1 MKTNIVLIG
10 LMGAGKTT
18 IGKKLAAL
26 LDMPFTDSDE
36 NIEKTYG
43 NISDLF
49 SKGEDYFRNLE
60 TKMILSMGT
69 LDGVIMSTG
78 GGVVLRPENMKT
90 LKEKGII
97 FYIKR
102 SVDDIL
108 KTVETDTRPLL
119 KNNPEA
125 LYRISEE
132 REYLYNKYCDYVI
145 DGSDI
150 KKAVKTIKSIWT
162 KIS

>member
-10 LMGAGKTT
+10 LMGVGKTT
-18 IGKKLAAL
+18 IGKSLSAFL
-26 LDMPFTDSDE
+26 NMPFTDSDE
-36 NIEKTYG
+36 NIERSYG
-43 NISDLF
+43 KINDLF
-49 SKGEDYFRNLE
+49 NIGEDYFRNLE
-60 TKMILSMGT
+60 SKMILSMSS

-78 GGVVLRPENMKT
+78 GGVVLRPSNMEV
-90 LKEKGII
+90 LKDKGVI

-102 SVDDIL
+102 SVEDIL

-119 KNNPEA
+119 KNNLEA
-125 LYRISEE
+125 LYKISEE
-132 REYLYNKYCDYVI
+132 REPLYNKYCDYVI

-150 KKAVKTIKSIWT
+150 NKAIKTINSIWT

>member
-18 IGKKLAAL
+18 IGKSLSSL
-26 LDMPFTDSDE
+26 LNMSFTDSDE
-36 NIEKTYG
+36 NIERSYG
-43 NISDLF
+43 KINDLF
-49 SKGEDYFRNLE
+49 NIGEDYFRNLE
-60 TKMILSMGT
+60 SKMIINMAS

-78 GGVVLRPENMKT
+78 GGVVLRPSNMEA
-90 LKEKGII
+90 LKDKGVI

-102 SVDDIL
+102 SVEDIL
-108 KTVETDTRPLL
+108 KTVEIDTRPLL

-125 LYRISEE
+125 LFKISEE
-132 REYLYNKYCDYVI
+132 REPLYNKYCDYVI

-150 KKAVKTIKSIWT
+150 NKAIKTINSIWT

>member
-10 LMGAGKTT
+10 LMGVGKTT
-18 IGKKLAAL
+18 IGKSLSAL
-26 LDMPFTDSDE
+26 LDMPFTDCDE
-36 NIEKTYG
+36 NIEKSYG

-49 SKGEDYFRNLE
+49 NKGEDYFRDLE
-60 TKMILSMGT
+60 SKMVLSMST

-78 GGVVLRPENMKT
+78 GGVVLRPANMEVM
-90 LKEKGII
+90 KEKGVI

-102 SVDDIL
+102 SVEDIL

-125 LYRISEE
+125 LYKIAEE
-132 REYLYNKYCDYVI
+132 REHLYNNYCDYVI

-150 KKAVKTIKSIWT
+150 NSAIKTIKSIWT

>member
-18 IGKKLAAL
+18 IGKTLSAL

-49 SKGEDYFRNLE
+49 SKGEDYFRNIE
-60 TKMILSMGT
+60 TKMIQSMAT

-78 GGVVLRPENMKT
+78 GGVILRPENMKA
-90 LKEKGII
+90 LKEKGVI

-102 SVDDIL
+102 SVEDIL
-108 KTVETDTRPLL
+108 KTVEAETRPLL
-119 KNNPEA
+119 KNNPDA

-132 REYLYNKYCDYVI
+132 REFLYNKYCDYVI

-150 KKAVKTIKSIWT
+150 EKAAKTIRSNWT

>member
-18 IGKKLAAL
+18 IGKTLAAL

-43 NISDLF
+43 SINELF
-49 SKGEDYFRNLE
+49 RKGEDYFRDLE
-60 TKMILSMGT
+60 SKMILCMST

-78 GGVVLRPENMKT
+78 GGVVLRPENINV
-90 LKEKGII
+90 LKQKGVI

-102 SVDDIL
+102 PVEDIL
-108 KTVETDTRPLL
+108 RTVETDTRPLL
-119 KNNPEA
+119 KDNPDA
-125 LYRISEE
+125 LYKISLE
-132 REYLYNKYCDYVI
+132 REYLYNMYCDYVI
-145 DGSDI
+145 DATDI
-150 KKAVKTIKSIWT
+150 EDAIKTICSIWT